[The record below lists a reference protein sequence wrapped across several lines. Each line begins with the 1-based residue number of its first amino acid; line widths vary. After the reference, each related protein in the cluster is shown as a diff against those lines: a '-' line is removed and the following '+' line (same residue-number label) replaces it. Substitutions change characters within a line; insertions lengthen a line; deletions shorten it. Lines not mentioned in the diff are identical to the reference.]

1 MPLDATRNSL
11 VLPLL
16 GLLVEQPAHA
26 YDLTTRL
33 RERYHHLTATRSTV
47 TTLLKTLERKGLVA
61 ARTPEQVGNR
71 PPRTT
76 YRLTGAGLADF
87 RARVETGLTE
97 PPAASVDFTL
107 AVAYAAILP
116 ADHAATLLEQRAARL
131 GGELDALRQP
141 TGVREAHMLETAY
154 WQSIV
159 TAEVDWT
166 RATARRIRDG
176 DLDWPDHRPERTD
189 A

>member
-26 YDLTTRL
+26 YDLTARL

-47 TTLLKTLERKGLVA
+47 TTLLKTVERAGLVTS
-61 ARTPEQVGNR
+61 RTPEQVGNR

-76 YRLTGAGLADF
+76 YELTGAGFADF
-87 RARVETGLTE
+87 RAKVESGLADS
-97 PPAASVDFTL
+97 PAASVDFTL

-116 ADHAATLLEQRAARL
+116 ADRAATILEDRATRL
-131 GGELDALRQP
+131 DGELGALHQVE
-141 TGVREAHMLETAY
+141 GVREAHMLEVAY
-154 WQSIV
+154 WHAIV
-159 TAEVDWT
+159 TTEIDWT
-166 RATARRIRDG
+166 RTTARRLRAGGI
-176 DLDWPDHRPERTD
+176 DWPRSPERTD